1 MLSGIAPS
9 QRPRRREEKI
19 VDDCR
24 PWMCG
29 YRLHSK
35 CSKGI
40 PVMLVHAPMPGTR
53 AEQKPRGIYS
63 HEPSRRPGAH
73 NRPVQLRVLSP
84 FNQELQ
90 ELHARLARR
99 GALQK
104 LHRIKHRSR
113 TRARSRAHPP
123 GERWR
128 CLASPRGARRFAMEL
143 GATPT
148 RHIDTNTLSCTSV
161 HARKRKLGKGVSL
174 RLLPLSDHPT
184 QRVVWEDTSVVEL
197 APCQRTR
204 RLGREP
210 TLDRRPLV

>member
-1 MLSGIAPS
+1 MIVGPGCAVTDCTPSAPRAY
-9 QRPRRREEKI
+9 QL
-19 VDDCR
+19 C
-24 PWMCG
+24 W
-29 YRLHSK
+29 
-35 CSKGI
+35 
-40 PVMLVHAPMPGTR
+40 VHAPMPGTR
-53 AEQKPRGIYS
+53 AEQKPPRHLLARAEQEARGAQ
-63 HEPSRRPGAH
+63 PPCATQGPLA
-73 NRPVQLRVLSP
+73 P

-128 CLASPRGARRFAMEL
+128 CLASPRGARRFAME

-210 TLDRRPLV
+210 ALDRRPLV